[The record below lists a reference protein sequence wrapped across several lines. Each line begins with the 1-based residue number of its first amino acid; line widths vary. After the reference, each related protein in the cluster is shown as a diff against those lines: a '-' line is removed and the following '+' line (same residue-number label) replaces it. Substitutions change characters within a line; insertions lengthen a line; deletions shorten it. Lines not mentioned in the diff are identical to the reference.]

1 MLVGDD
7 QQLVE
12 SRRLVA
18 EKPVLEEGAFSAP
31 GGEVIDRLHLMHALA
46 GVAQL
51 GPAREIVASRF
62 AGPLDAQGEL
72 SGLGRPLVRADEVAD
87 ESFGEINPAV
97 NVVGLQAV

>member
-1 MLVGDD
+1 MLVSDD
-7 QQLVE
+7 QQFVE
-12 SRRLVA
+12 SRRLIA

-31 GGEVIDRLHLMHALA
+31 DGEVLDGRHLVHTLT

-72 SGLGRPLVRADEVAD
+72 SGLRRLLVHACW
-87 ESFGEINPAV
+87 
-97 NVVGLQAV
+97 